1 MDTSDRR
8 YVRCATNAR
17 HTHITNTYIQL
28 VHFIKLL
35 LDSMHSVMSSAAS
48 VISSNHKSHKKG
60 KHFGE
65 FTSVTLPDKIVTVRI
80 DIPVVIIPA
89 VCRGHPQIDTSS
101 IAVLY
106 NLHLEFN
113 NRPSYIQ
120 F

>member
-1 MDTSDRR
+1 M
-8 YVRCATNAR
+8 YCVP
-17 HTHITNTYIQL
+17 
-28 VHFIKLL
+28 K
-35 LDSMHSVMSSAAS
+35 
-48 VISSNHKSHKKG
+48 SNKKG

-65 FTSVTLPDKIVTVRI
+65 FTSVTLPDKIVSVRI

-89 VCRGHPQIDTSS
+89 VCRGHPQIVTSS
-101 IAVLY
+101 IADLY